1 MNGETADTLKAI
13 VAKIDSNVRLTKPE
27 LEIISDTLKHLMPL
41 ALSVD
46 GNYQEARELEAQY
59 GIR

>member
-1 MNGETADTLKAI
+1 MNEETAAILKAI

-46 GNYQEARELEAQY
+46 GNYQEAREVKAQY
-59 GIR
+59 GIH

>member
-1 MNGETADTLKAI
+1 MNNDTLDTLKKI
-13 VAKIDSNVRLTKPE
+13 VAKIDCNVRLTRSE
-27 LEIISDTLKHLMPL
+27 LEIVSDTLKHLMPL

-46 GNYQEARELEAQY
+46 GNYREAQEVKAQY